1 MALSMLITLIYV
13 KTFFMVILV
22 FLFFY
27 NLITDKEK
35 LWGTFLMIIFLIFLT
50 GMYEDQLYDNMMH
63 GQLYE
68 DQYNDLE
75 REQYR
80 KVYGENYDSS
90 KDPNN
95 IYDCTDFNTHAEA
108 QKVFERDGGP
118 GIDVHHL
125 DRDEDGIACET
136 LS

>member
-35 LWGTFLMIIFLIFLT
+35 YWGTFFMIIFLIFMT

-68 DQYNDLE
+68 DQYNDPE
-75 REQYR
+75 REQYE

-90 KDPNN
+90 KDSNN
-95 IYDCTDFNTHAEA
+95 MYDCADFDTHAEA

-118 GIDVHHL
+118 NIDVHHL
-125 DRDEDGIACET
+125 DRDGDGIACEW
-136 LS
+136 LP